1 MLEKLGELGFH
12 LPSLLIYLFN
22 FLVLLGILY
31 AFGYKPI
38 LRIMDQRSQRIRESL
53 EAAERAKE
61 EAARSQEEM
70 RKELEAARRQGQ
82 ALLEQARQM
91 AERYREEERARAQE
105 EVKSFLERARSEIQ
119 RERDMAIEEVRRHFA
134 DLAIAAAERV
144 IERSLDKEAHR
155 ELIEKVLEEG
165 QELKRG

>member
-91 AERYREEERARAQE
+91 AERYREEERARAQQ

>member
-1 MLEKLGELGFH
+1 LLEKLGELGFH